1 MLRCFFCFGGDFPRK
16 ALFLGGAFLR
26 VTLFND
32 VGLRP
37 NDIFSLAEK
46 YEGSLSELRKGLFF
60 YKNIKNE
67 KFLGK
72 VF

>member
-1 MLRCFFCFGGDFPRK
+1 MMSGF
-16 ALFLGGAFLR
+16 ALMR
-26 VTLFND
+26 ND